1 MNIEIK
7 KSIKPVNYFDA
18 LNLMED
24 RLCRIFD
31 HNDKGLIWTLEHEK
45 IYTAGTGYIKT
56 DIIDKS
62 IKIIEQNSSQTTT
75 EEIISFSTVIK
86 NEISQK
92 TVHQAPKNN
101 EMLSEIISGPA
112 KGTTILAKF
121 KKISEGTEI
130 QVNIELKLSLKAK
143 ILSPII
149 KKLYKN
155 VLMGIFYKINN
166 MALQSEKS

>member
-1 MNIEIK
+1 MSILEFSMILPTSPEQFIK
-7 KSIKPVNYFDA
+7 YSSDYESLSQFLPGQ
-18 LNLMED
+18 L
-24 RLCRIFD
+24 
-31 HNDKGLIWTLEHEK
+31 
-45 IYTAGTGYIKT
+45 
-56 DIIDKS
+56 KS